1 MSGAKVLLF
10 CRLSLFT
17 KYHKMFK
24 IAVSFSGGGSG
35 NKNPSQ
41 IEVCEGTFRYFRIS
55 FYRRWFLSFQ
65 SPGSDRAGWQRHG
78 MGAR

>member
-24 IAVSFSGGGSG
+24 IAVSFSGGVLETKRGC
-35 NKNPSQ
+35 
-41 IEVCEGTFRYFRIS
+41 VIS
-55 FYRRWFLSFQ
+55 HIPYALKGQ
-65 SPGSDRAGWQRHG
+65 KLLAQGGH
-78 MGAR
+78 